1 MDEKFV
7 KKVLDMVSNMKEDEL
22 RKNLEKVSQV
32 MGNTNAD
39 ELMKKLKDNNI
50 RK

>member
-7 KKVLDMVSNMKEDEL
+7 KKILDMVSNMKEDEL

-32 MGNTNAD
+32 MGNTNPD

>member
-1 MDEKFV
+1 MDEKVV
-7 KKVLDMVSNMKEDEL
+7 KKILDMVSNMKEDEL
-22 RKNLEKVSQV
+22 RKNLEKVSKV

-39 ELMKKLKDNNI
+39 ELMQKLKDNNI

>member
-7 KKVLDMVSNMKEDEL
+7 KKILDMVSNMKEDEL

>member
-7 KKVLDMVSNMKEDEL
+7 KKVLDMVSNMNEEEL

-32 MGNTNAD
+32 MGNTNAE
-39 ELMKKLKDNNI
+39 ELMQKLKDNNI